1 MQLRSKKY
9 NFLSPLKKDI
19 KLTSFALLMS
29 IVNFL
34 FFHFSFFAFV
44 VHNVDC
50 HSLNGMIIF
59 VGLIVIMLLANFFVF
74 YLVLFLFRFGG
85 KVLLALSFILN
96 SIGVYFVNTYHVILD
111 ESMIG
116 NVCNTN
122 YAEAIGFFSLK
133 LVWYIILLGIIPSIY
148 IFKAKIIHGTWK
160 RFLTTSSVAL
170 LFILIL
176 IFANASNWLWIDKNS
191 KVLGGLAM
199 PWSYSVNAVLFNI
212 HEHKK
217 NEKEI
222 ILPDATIADNEKS
235 IVILVIGESARRQN
249 FSLYGYE
256 RNTNPLLSKV
266 PNLFT
271 FIANS
276 DVTYTTASVKSML
289 EYKSTRDLY
298 ELLPNYLYRNGVE
311 VIWRTTNWGEPPI
324 HIKNYVT
331 QKELVANCQGDHCK
345 YDEVLLTGLKEQV
358 LASDKSKV
366 LVVLHTSTS
375 HGPQYSKKYPP
386 QFETFKPVCN
396 SVELG
401 ECSHQELINAYDNT
415 IVYTDYFLSQ
425 VIENLEALTH
435 YRSAMLYVSDHGES
449 LGENNL
455 YMHGVPISIAPKE
468 QYEIPFIVWMS
479 DGSKE
484 LKPNKELSQHHIF
497 HSVLKFLG
505 VKSPIYNETMNI
517 FQ

>member
-116 NVCNTN
+116 NVFNTN
-122 YAEAIGFFSLK
+122 YAEVIGFFSLK

-358 LASDKSKV
+358 DRKS
-366 LVVLHTSTS
+366 VV
-375 HGPQYSKKYPP
+375 
-386 QFETFKPVCN
+386 
-396 SVELG
+396 
-401 ECSHQELINAYDNT
+401 
-415 IVYTDYFLSQ
+415 
-425 VIENLEALTH
+425 
-435 YRSAMLYVSDHGES
+435 
-449 LGENNL
+449 
-455 YMHGVPISIAPKE
+455 
-468 QYEIPFIVWMS
+468 
-479 DGSKE
+479 
-484 LKPNKELSQHHIF
+484 
-497 HSVLKFLG
+497 
-505 VKSPIYNETMNI
+505 
-517 FQ
+517 